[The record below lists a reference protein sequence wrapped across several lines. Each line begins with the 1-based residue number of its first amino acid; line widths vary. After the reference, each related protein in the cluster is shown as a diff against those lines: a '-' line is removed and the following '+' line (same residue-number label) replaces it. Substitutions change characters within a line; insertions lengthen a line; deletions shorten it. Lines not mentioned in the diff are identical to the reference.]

1 VSEPK
6 TLQDVRWIDCEAP
19 EMTEAN
25 ALEVGAEIA
34 KHCPV
39 GHMIVEVRQDGFAV
53 GGTWR

>member
-34 KHCPV
+34 KSQLRAH
-39 GHMIVEVRQDGFAV
+39 HRRAAD
-53 GGTWR
+53 